1 MKEAANQKKHEASED
16 METGDTARSGTL
28 SGTPPE
34 YETTATDFLSQLAP
48 PGLQFFFSFIR
59 SACTR
64 SGLRTHKLSQASYTP
79 LEPGSYYLGGALP
92 IVCSGGFWTGT

>member
-1 MKEAANQKKHEASED
+1 MKKAAKKKHEARED

-48 PGLQFFFSFIR
+48 PGLELVF
-59 SACTR
+59 
-64 SGLRTHKLSQASYTP
+64 
-79 LEPGSYYLGGALP
+79 
-92 IVCSGGFWTGT
+92 